1 LTVTNLARFFAC
13 VAFLAL
19 SLSARSEELVVTV
32 APSQIAV
39 SSSYSG
45 GTVVLFGAVAQSNA
59 VLPRTYDVAV
69 VVTGPRQNVVT
80 RRKGRI
86 VGVWVNQESR
96 TFYNVPSFLG
106 VLASRQL
113 DEIASAEIL
122 RRQGI
127 GLKNALF
134 DAGVQPDSNDP
145 FLLNFIDIRRQ
156 QGLFDERAGGVTFLS
171 RTAFRTEIPLRDN
184 VPIGEYQVDLKL
196 FHNGEMVGEALSTF
210 SVVKIGVED
219 LVVNSAT
226 NHSLLYGLTVVS
238 MAFFTGWFA
247 SIVFRRD

>member
-1 LTVTNLARFFAC
+1 MTNLARFFAC

-19 SLSARSEELVVTV
+19 PLSARAEELVVTV

-39 SSSYSG
+39 TSSYSG

-171 RTAFRTEIPLRDN
+171 RTAFRTEIPLPDN

>member
-19 SLSARSEELVVTV
+19 SLSARAEELVVTV

-171 RTAFRTEIPLRDN
+171 RTAFRTEIPLPDN

>member
-1 LTVTNLARFFAC
+1 LTNLARLFAF
-13 VAFLAL
+13 VGFLAL
-19 SLSARSEELVVTV
+19 SLSARAEELVVTV

-134 DAGVQPDSNDP
+134 DAGVPPDSNDP

-171 RTAFRTEIPLRDN
+171 RTAFRTEIPLPDN

>member
-1 LTVTNLARFFAC
+1 MTNLARFFAF

-19 SLSARSEELVVTV
+19 SLSARAEELVVTV

>member
-1 LTVTNLARFFAC
+1 MTNLARLFAF
-13 VAFLAL
+13 VGFLAL
-19 SLSARSEELVVTV
+19 SLSARAEELVVTV

>member
-1 LTVTNLARFFAC
+1 VTNLARFFAC

-19 SLSARSEELVVTV
+19 SLSARAEELVVTV

-219 LVVNSAT
+219 LVVKSAT

>member
-1 LTVTNLARFFAC
+1 MTNLARLFAF
-13 VAFLAL
+13 VGFLAL
-19 SLSARSEELVVTV
+19 SLSARAEELVVTV

-59 VLPRTYDVAV
+59 VLPRIYDVAV

-86 VGVWVNQESR
+86 IGVWVNQESR

-134 DAGVQPDSNDP
+134 DAGVAPDSNDP

-171 RTAFRTEIPLRDN
+171 RTAFRAEIPLPDN

>member
-19 SLSARSEELVVTV
+19 SLSARAEELVVTV

-238 MAFFTGWFA
+238 LAFFTGWFA

>member
-1 LTVTNLARFFAC
+1 
-13 VAFLAL
+13 
-19 SLSARSEELVVTV
+19 
-32 APSQIAV
+32 
-39 SSSYSG
+39 
-45 GTVVLFGAVAQSNA
+45 
-59 VLPRTYDVAV
+59 VAV

-226 NHSLLYGLTVVS
+226 NHSLLYGLTAVS
-238 MAFFTGWFA
+238 MGFFTGWFA

>member
-1 LTVTNLARFFAC
+1 MTNLARFFAC

-19 SLSARSEELVVTV
+19 SLSARAEELVVTV

-80 RRKGRI
+80 RRKGQI

>member
-1 LTVTNLARFFAC
+1 VTNLARFFAC

-19 SLSARSEELVVTV
+19 SLSARAEELVVTV

-238 MAFFTGWFA
+238 LAFFTGWFA

>member
-1 LTVTNLARFFAC
+1 LTNLARIFAFLG
-13 VAFLAL
+13 FLAL
-19 SLSARSEELVVTV
+19 SLSARAEELVVTV

-134 DAGVQPDSNDP
+134 DAGVPPDSNDP

>member
-1 LTVTNLARFFAC
+1 MTNLARFFAC

-19 SLSARSEELVVTV
+19 PLSARAEELVVTV

-171 RTAFRTEIPLRDN
+171 RTAFRTEIPLPDN

-238 MAFFTGWFA
+238 LAFFTGWFA

>member
-1 LTVTNLARFFAC
+1 MTNLARLFAF
-13 VAFLAL
+13 VGFLAL
-19 SLSARSEELVVTV
+19 SLSARAEELVVTV

-171 RTAFRTEIPLRDN
+171 RTAFRTEIPLPDN

>member
-1 LTVTNLARFFAC
+1 MTNLARLFAF
-13 VAFLAL
+13 VGFLAL
-19 SLSARSEELVVTV
+19 SLSARAEELVVTV

-238 MAFFTGWFA
+238 LAFFTGWFA

>member
-19 SLSARSEELVVTV
+19 PLSARAEELVVTV

-171 RTAFRTEIPLRDN
+171 RTAFRTEIPLPDN

>member
-19 SLSARSEELVVTV
+19 SLSARAEELVVTV

-80 RRKGRI
+80 RRKGQI

>member
-1 LTVTNLARFFAC
+1 LASLARLFVFA
-13 VAFLAL
+13 AFLAL
-19 SLSARSEELVVTV
+19 SLSARSEEIVVTV

-45 GTVVLFGAVAQSNA
+45 GTVVVFGAVVQPPNTM
-59 VLPRTYDVAV
+59 LPRTYDVAAIV
-69 VVTGPRQNVVT
+69 MGPRQTVVA
-80 RRKGRI
+80 RRKGRVI
-86 VGVWVNQESR
+86 GVWVNQQSR

-106 VLASRQL
+106 VRASRPL
-113 DEIASAEIL
+113 NEITSADIL

-134 DAGVQPDSNDP
+134 DAGVAPDSDDP
-145 FLLNFIDIRRQ
+145 FLVNFIDIRRQ

-171 RTAFRTEIPLRDN
+171 RTAFRTEIPLPDN
-184 VPIGEYQVDLKL
+184 VPIGDYQVDLKL
-196 FHNGEMVGEALSTF
+196 FQNGEMVGEALASF
-210 SVVKIGVED
+210 AVVKVGVED
-219 LVVNSAT
+219 LVVNAAT

>member
-1 LTVTNLARFFAC
+1 MTNLARFFAC

-19 SLSARSEELVVTV
+19 PLSARAEELVVTV

-171 RTAFRTEIPLRDN
+171 RTAFRTEIPLPDN

>member
-1 LTVTNLARFFAC
+1 MTNLARFFAC

-19 SLSARSEELVVTV
+19 SLSARAEELVVTV

-106 VLASRQL
+106 VLASR
-113 DEIASAEIL
+113 
-122 RRQGI
+122 
-127 GLKNALF
+127 
-134 DAGVQPDSNDP
+134 
-145 FLLNFIDIRRQ
+145 
-156 QGLFDERAGGVTFLS
+156 
-171 RTAFRTEIPLRDN
+171 
-184 VPIGEYQVDLKL
+184 
-196 FHNGEMVGEALSTF
+196 
-210 SVVKIGVED
+210 
-219 LVVNSAT
+219 
-226 NHSLLYGLTVVS
+226 
-238 MAFFTGWFA
+238 
-247 SIVFRRD
+247 

>member
-1 LTVTNLARFFAC
+1 LTNLARLFAF
-13 VAFLAL
+13 VGFLAL
-19 SLSARSEELVVTV
+19 SLSARAEELVVTV

>member
-1 LTVTNLARFFAC
+1 LTNLARLFAF
-13 VAFLAL
+13 VGFLAL
-19 SLSARSEELVVTV
+19 SLSARAEELVVTV

-238 MAFFTGWFA
+238 LAFFTGWFA

>member
-1 LTVTNLARFFAC
+1 MTNLARFFAC

-19 SLSARSEELVVTV
+19 SLSARAEELVVTV

>member
-1 LTVTNLARFFAC
+1 MTNLARFFAC

-19 SLSARSEELVVTV
+19 SLSARAEELVVTV

-238 MAFFTGWFA
+238 LAFFTGWFA

>member
-1 LTVTNLARFFAC
+1 MTNLARLFAC
-13 VAFLAL
+13 VGFLAL
-19 SLSARSEELVVTV
+19 SLSARAEELVVTV

-86 VGVWVNQESR
+86 IGVWVNQESR

-134 DAGVQPDSNDP
+134 DAGVPPDSNDP

>member
-1 LTVTNLARFFAC
+1 MTNLARFFAC
-13 VAFLAL
+13 VACLAL
-19 SLSARSEELVVTV
+19 SLLARAEELVVTV

>member
-1 LTVTNLARFFAC
+1 LTTLARRCAF
-13 VAFLAL
+13 VVFLAL
-19 SLSARSEELVVTV
+19 SLSARAEELVVTV

-45 GTVVLFGAVAQSNA
+45 GTVVVFGAVVQPKTL
-59 VLPRTYDVAV
+59 LPRTYDVAAIIM
-69 VVTGPRQNVVT
+69 GPRQTVVA
-80 RRKGRI
+80 RRKDRM

-96 TFYNVPSFLG
+96 TFYNVPSFLE
-106 VLASRQL
+106 VRASRPL
-113 DEIASAEIL
+113 TEIASPDIL

-127 GLKNALF
+127 GLKNVLF
-134 DAGVQPDSNDP
+134 DAGVTPNSEDP

-171 RTAFRTEIPLRDN
+171 RTAFRTEIPLPDN
-184 VPIGEYQVDLKL
+184 VPIGDYQVDLKL
-196 FHNGEMVGEALSTF
+196 FQNGEMVGEALASF
-210 SVVKIGVED
+210 AVVKIGVED
-219 LVVNSAT
+219 LVVNAST

-238 MAFFTGWFA
+238 MALLTGWLA